1 MLNLARIPA
10 VFSAPSSA
18 ISQAARSS
26 SNISLIQ
33 DLECKFKYSSAGRR
47 ASTYKD
53 KVKFGN
59 VLAHKLSWNLLLT
72 KVRSPGWAFPCFI
85 TTSRPTLKARTHRSG
100 VIPLIS
106 ESLIE
111 QKGFLVMKKVENL
124 ADPHPRFHSLTQNQH
139 RVKMLH
145 CHQVRLLKHPIS
157 FLQI

>member
-59 VLAHKLSWNLLLT
+59 VFAHKLSWNLLLT
-72 KVRSPGWAFPCFI
+72 KVRSPGCAFPCFI

-111 QKGFLVMKKVENL
+111 QKGFLVMKKVEN
-124 ADPHPRFHSLTQNQH
+124 
-139 RVKMLH
+139 K
-145 CHQVRLLKHPIS
+145 
-157 FLQI
+157 